1 METQEQVVTAAPQQ
15 VEAVETV
22 GKLGQKDAVYLF
34 VNQALNAPDLAP
46 GTKLKE
52 LVTKEVR
59 KVVRQRLFAAVRSGE
74 MKFSKQYDDSR
85 LKKYCSGLI
94 NNWLKKDPR
103 FN

>member
-1 METQEQVVTAAPQQ
+1 MENQAQEQTA
-15 VEAVETV
+15 
-22 GKLGQKDAVYLF
+22 KLSQKDAVYNY
-34 VNQALNAPDLAP
+34 VTEALGQSAQVDE
-46 GTKLKE
+46 TIKLRS

-74 MKFSKQYDDSR
+74 IKLAKQYDDSK

-94 NNWLKKDPR
+94 NNWLQKDKR

>member
-1 METQEQVVTAAPQQ
+1 METQEQTAETTAA
-15 VEAVETV
+15 A
-22 GKLGQKDAVYLF
+22 GKLSQKDAVYNF
-34 VNQALNAPDLAP
+34 VTEALAGAERPE
-46 GTKLKE
+46 GSKLRD

-59 KVVRQRLFAAVRSGE
+59 KTVRPRLFAAVRSGE
-74 MKFSKQYDDSR
+74 IKLSKTYDDSK

>member
-1 METQEQVVTAAPQQ
+1 MENQAQEQTA
-15 VEAVETV
+15 
-22 GKLGQKDAVYLF
+22 KLSQKDAVYNY
-34 VNQALNAPDLAP
+34 VVEALGQTAQDDQSI
-46 GTKLKE
+46 KLRS

-74 MKFSKQYDDSR
+74 IKLAKQYDDSK

-94 NNWLKKDPR
+94 NNWLQKDKR